1 LEVLLKRSST
11 THPKRLQITENHR
24 RYKAGFNGEKSL
36 KFFYRYLPKEGL
48 YFLPGIRILHDEYY
62 FQMDL
67 LLVTPH
73 FLLILEIKSHAGHL
87 YFDDKIKQMIRTLDG
102 KIEAFEDPIEQV
114 KRQSYH
120 LMKIM
125 EQYKLPVVP
134 IQTLVV
140 ITNPSTVVEFSPT
153 YKEAFQKV
161 IKSPQLQQK
170 FSEFQQKYQSPIQNI
185 KEMRKFIKLLFKL
198 HDAYDPD
205 VCELFQINKN
215 ELTKGVFCP
224 KCDQLS
230 IMQYTRANWWCA
242 NCEHKSKTAH
252 VEALIDYA
260 LLFSP
265 TITNQECKDF
275 LYLPSRS
282 ITTHLLKA
290 LNLPHKGSTKS
301 RCYNL
306 LPLLDSK

>member
-1 LEVLLKRSST
+1 
-11 THPKRLQITENHR
+11 
-24 RYKAGFNGEKSL
+24 
-36 KFFYRYLPKEGL
+36 
-48 YFLPGIRILHDEYY
+48 
-62 FQMDL
+62 
-67 LLVTPH
+67 
-73 FLLILEIKSHAGHL
+73 
-87 YFDDKIKQMIRTLDG
+87 
-102 KIEAFEDPIEQV
+102 
-114 KRQSYH
+114 
-120 LMKIM
+120 
-125 EQYKLPVVP
+125 LPVVP

-198 HDAYDPD
+198 HDVYDPD

-215 ELTKGVFCP
+215 ELTMGVFCP
-224 KCDQLS
+224 KCDQPS
-230 IMQYTRANWWCA
+230 MQYTRANWWCA
-242 NCEHKSKTAH
+242 NCKHKSKTAH

-260 LLFSP
+260 LLISP